1 MKRLWTGYRLSLDQS
16 NGRCLPLLNP
26 LLRQFNKWSNFLG
39 LCWMECA
46 LLERR
51 EVGDRPGE
59 STRSDGELGRSSLR
73 VARPRKLSREGES
86 WATVIHS
93 SPATLTL
100 TLKGQ
105 ESNKQQ
111 ALLNN
116 REHAPIIRS
125 KSQLH
130 LYDKQTP
137 GGRIRTCCRLL
148 TLLPITPFALS
159 IERPSRSPY

>member
-1 MKRLWTGYRLSLDQS
+1 
-16 NGRCLPLLNP
+16 
-26 LLRQFNKWSNFLG
+26 
-39 LCWMECA
+39 MECA